1 MCRNCTGAP
10 PWKRPQRVGVTP
22 IDAAGRLSY
31 YSACFARSLPTIRL
45 AYNGFL
51 RMAPQLSELSE
62 LFSVCRLGQGCA
74 ADDEMDDEMDEQ
86 RMGSEAEAPSI
97 SNAGDGEAAPASSG
111 PPATDD
117 RAAWRLWWRS

>member
-1 MCRNCTGAP
+1 M
-10 PWKRPQRVGVTP
+10 
-22 IDAAGRLSY
+22 
-31 YSACFARSLPTIRL
+31 
-45 AYNGFL
+45 
-51 RMAPQLSELSE
+51 
-62 LFSVCRLGQGCA
+62 
-74 ADDEMDDEMDEQ
+74 DDEMDDEMDEQ